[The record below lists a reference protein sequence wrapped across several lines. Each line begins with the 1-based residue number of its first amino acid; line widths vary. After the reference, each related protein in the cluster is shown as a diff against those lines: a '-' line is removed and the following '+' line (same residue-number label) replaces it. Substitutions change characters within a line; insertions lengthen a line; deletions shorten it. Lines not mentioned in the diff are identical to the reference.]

1 MYELLSAALREV
13 KCLLS
18 GCDTQ
23 VSDDRLV
30 TLARAGN
37 DEAFALLVSRFSGM
51 LHRLSVKLG
60 GSSEEE
66 DLAQEGLLGLL
77 SAVQTYRSG
86 GSASFGTYAYT
97 CMRNRML
104 SAVRSVQGEPPVH
117 SLEDEPAVPQTAGED
132 PAALLVRLEELGS
145 LRAHLRSVLTELE
158 YQVLMRYLGSYSYE
172 EIAADLS
179 IGRKSV
185 DNALTRLRR
194 KLAATPFLSRL

>member
-1 MYELLSAALREV
+1 ML
-13 KCLLS
+13 C

-23 VSDDRLV
+23 VSDDCLV

-37 DEAFALLVSRFSGM
+37 DEAFAMLVSRLSGA
-51 LHRLSVKLG
+51 LHRLSVKFG

-86 GSASFGTYAYT
+86 GSASFATYAYT

-104 SAVRSVQGEPPVH
+104 SAVRSVHGEPPVR
-117 SLEDEPAVPQTAGED
+117 SLEDEPALPQTAGED
-132 PAALLVRLEELGS
+132 PAALLVRLEELES
-145 LRAHLRSVLTELE
+145 LRTHLRSVLTELE